1 MAIAKFLSKIAN
13 IDSTGLVLIIPLS
26 SPTGVLLVMWWAFY
40 HARIMSVP
48 CCKKVKIFAAQT
60 SVFI

>member
-1 MAIAKFLSKIAN
+1 MAIARFLSKIAN
-13 IDSTGLVLIIPLS
+13 IDSTELVLITPLL

-40 HARIMSVP
+40 HTRIMSVP
-48 CCKKVKIFAAQT
+48 CCKKVKNFAAQT